1 LQGKIFVAKTALL
14 ALNIIL
20 NTDYPILGIY
30 TRALS
35 MTLKGKRIVVGI
47 TGSIAAYKSAVLV
60 RLLRKM
66 GADVT
71 VVMTEHATRFI
82 HPLTFETLSGHRVIT
97 DMFSQ
102 QGIPLDHVSVGQKSD
117 LIAIAPATANI
128 VGKIAHGICD
138 EFLSTMVLAATCK
151 VLLCP
156 AMDKEMFRN
165 PMVQANLRSLLD
177 RGFIILEPEAGAL
190 ASGAMGMGRLPD
202 PSTIADEI
210 TCILWDRDLEGLKV
224 LVTAGPTIEY
234 IDPVRILTNRSTG
247 KMGYALARAARRRGA
262 TVTLVSGPT
271 HLAEPK
277 GITTIQVETAEEMR
291 KAVFSNVNGN
301 DVVIKAAAVSDY
313 RPLKKAPHKEKK
325 KRGTISMEIEPTA
338 DILAE
343 LGKTKGSTLL
353 VGFAAETTE
362 HVERAREKIQRK
374 NLDLIV
380 LNDVSRADRGF
391 MADTNEVRILDREG
405 NEQEISL
412 MSKEEVADKILDRI
426 KELRA
431 G

>member
-1 LQGKIFVAKTALL
+1 MA
-14 ALNIIL
+14 
-20 NTDYPILGIY
+20 D
-30 TRALS
+30 
-35 MTLKGKRIVVGI
+35 LKGKRVVVGI
-47 TGSIAAYKSAVLV
+47 TGSIAAYKSAELV
-60 RLLRKM
+60 RLLKKM
-66 GADVT
+66 GADVR
-71 VVMTEHATRFI
+71 VVMTEHATHFI
-82 HPLTFETLSGHRVIT
+82 HPLTFETLSGNSVIT

-102 QGIPLDHVSVGQKSD
+102 TGITLDHVSLGQKSD

-128 VGKIAHGICD
+128 VGKIAHGIGD
-138 EFLSTMVLAATCK
+138 EFLSTLVLAATCK

-165 PMVQANLRSLLD
+165 PIVQSNLGILREEGL
-177 RGFIILEPEAGAL
+177 IIMEPEEGVL
-190 ASGAMGMGRLPD
+190 ASGAKGIGRLPD

-210 TCILWDRDLEGLKV
+210 TCILSDHDLQGLQV

-262 TVTLVSGPT
+262 EVMLVSGPT
-271 HLAEPK
+271 YLSQPK

-291 KAVFSNVNGN
+291 KAVLANVNGK

-325 KRGTISMEIEPTA
+325 KEGAVYMEMEPTV

-343 LGKTKGSTLL
+343 LGKVKGTTLL
-353 VGFAAETTE
+353 VGFAAETIE
-362 HVERAREKIQRK
+362 HVARARDKIQKK

-380 LNDVSRADRGF
+380 LNDVSKGDRGF
-391 MADTNEVRILDREG
+391 MADANEVRILDREG

-412 MSKEEVADKILDRI
+412 MSKEAVADKILDRI
-426 KELRA
+426 KELRS